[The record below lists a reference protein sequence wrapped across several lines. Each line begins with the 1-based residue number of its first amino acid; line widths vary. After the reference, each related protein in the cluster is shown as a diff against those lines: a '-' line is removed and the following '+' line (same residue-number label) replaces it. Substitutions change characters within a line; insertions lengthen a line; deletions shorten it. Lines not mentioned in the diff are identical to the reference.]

1 MKLAV
6 YLSKPDYSLDASV
19 VALPNECELGK
30 WIYGEGQKYSNI
42 PEFAAL
48 VSNHASFHTAAGEV
62 VRKADAGQNVTEEI
76 VLGANSQFASTS
88 TAVVRSIM
96 AMKSKL

>member
-6 YLSKPDYSLDASV
+6 YLSKPDHSLQASV
-19 VALPNECELGK
+19 VASPNECELGK
-30 WIYGEGQKYSNI
+30 WIHSEGQKYSNI

-48 VSNHASFHTAAGEV
+48 VSSHASFHTAAGEV
-62 VRKADAGQNVTEEI
+62 VRKADAGQNVAEEI
-76 VLGANSQFASTS
+76 VLGANSEFAATS